1 MRFTIER
8 IRTLVLVAGA
18 LLLVALGAFLVRAK
32 WKNLLSRRDLPSR
45 LAKGITEESNGYSYS
60 HNLGAHS
67 KFKIHASKA
76 IQLKNDHIE
85 LHDVVIEIYGE
96 DGAQTD
102 KIAGDEFEYDQKS
115 GIASA
120 QGPVEMFLTRPPG
133 PAGDRQKADR
143 QWQES

>member
-8 IRTLVLVAGA
+8 IRTLVVVAGV

-76 IQLKNDHIE
+76 VQLKNNHIE
-85 LHDVVIEIYGE
+85 LHDVEIEIYGA
-96 DGAQTD
+96 DGTQTD

-120 QGPVEMFLTRPPG
+120 RPAT
-133 PAGDRQKADR
+133 PARFR
-143 QWQES
+143 